1 MSHLMSKKVHTGVF
15 IDKSKHYDYKN
26 KKTFISDDESF
37 VSDTSFSEY
46 EKEMSPESIKKTF

>member
-1 MSHLMSKKVHTGVF
+1 MSKKVHTGVF